1 MTGAQYLIVFLISYW
16 LRAKQLSTTTLMIL
30 LTTMVLLLV
39 LGDAEVDVVTVVFG
53 VRDVSVWW
61 ITTGPYRQ
69 HNRLDREEEIPEQ
82 RISFYLFEYWV

>member
-1 MTGAQYLIVFLISYW
+1 
-16 LRAKQLSTTTLMIL
+16 MIL
-30 LTTMVLLLV
+30 LMKMVLLLV

-69 HNRLDREEEIPEQ
+69 HNRIDRQEEIPEQ
-82 RISFYLFEYWV
+82 RISYYSNTGFDIFRFDLI